1 MTIYAMGHN
10 LHLPHLDVA
19 LSIWSVT
26 MPELPE
32 TVTTFMEDGCVAI
45 SVGDLTGVVSS
56 AHLIAPKE
64 HQLQKA
70 WLDRK
75 AETTDAR

>member
-1 MTIYAMGHN
+1 
-10 LHLPHLDVA
+10 
-19 LSIWSVT
+19 

-32 TVTTFMEDGCVAI
+32 TVTTFMEDCCVAI

-64 HQLQKA
+64 HQLQKVC
-70 WLDRK
+70 LERK

>member
-1 MTIYAMGHN
+1 
-10 LHLPHLDVA
+10 
-19 LSIWSVT
+19 

-56 AHLIAPKE
+56 AHLVEPKE

-70 WLDRK
+70 WLERK